1 MDSSLPG
8 SSVHGISR
16 QNWSGLP
23 FPSPWDLPYPGIKP
37 ASPALEADSLP
48 LSLQGSPCDY
58 NKNQQEKERLLSFP
72 GNNTVND
79 KSSPLPY
86 KSILLSIIGIVVCVL
101 WLSSIRS
108 YKQLSSVKYDIVNEI
123 EKKLPLAPF
132 TYEWEKLK
140 LEHNYVGLTRIEN
153 VLPWLFLVLYAVAI
167 IYPILKLILNLLC
180 PCVGGAV

>member
-1 MDSSLPG
+1 MLESCDKKDYGEGYDTAVLEQWKTCVEMANSNTEKRNNANNLFITINSALFA
-8 SSVHGISR
+8 VIT
-16 QNWSGLP
+16 
-23 FPSPWDLPYPGIKP
+23 FAWD
-37 ASPALEADSLP
+37 
-48 LSLQGSPCDY
+48 
-58 NKNQQEKERLLSFP
+58 
-72 GNNTVND
+72 
-79 KSSPLPY
+79 Y

-153 VLPWLFLVLYAVAI
+153 VLPWLFLVLYTVAI

>member
-1 MDSSLPG
+1 MANSNTEKRNNANNLFITINSALFA
-8 SSVHGISR
+8 VIT
-16 QNWSGLP
+16 
-23 FPSPWDLPYPGIKP
+23 FAWD
-37 ASPALEADSLP
+37 
-48 LSLQGSPCDY
+48 
-58 NKNQQEKERLLSFP
+58 
-72 GNNTVND
+72 
-79 KSSPLPY
+79 Y

>member
-1 MDSSLPG
+1 MLESCDKKDYGEGYDAAVLEQWKTCVEMANSNTEKRNNANNLFITINSALFA
-8 SSVHGISR
+8 VIT
-16 QNWSGLP
+16 
-23 FPSPWDLPYPGIKP
+23 FAWD
-37 ASPALEADSLP
+37 
-48 LSLQGSPCDY
+48 
-58 NKNQQEKERLLSFP
+58 
-72 GNNTVND
+72 
-79 KSSPLPY
+79 Y

>member
-1 MDSSLPG
+1 MLESCDKKDYGEGYDTAVLEQWKTCVEMANSNTEKRNNANNLFITINSALFA
-8 SSVHGISR
+8 VIT
-16 QNWSGLP
+16 
-23 FPSPWDLPYPGIKP
+23 FAWD
-37 ASPALEADSLP
+37 
-48 LSLQGSPCDY
+48 
-58 NKNQQEKERLLSFP
+58 
-72 GNNTVND
+72 
-79 KSSPLPY
+79 Y